1 MANERSTSQAKPDS
15 SVGNFSATSAQQ
27 IFWTNADGT
36 GQQNVHNLV
45 LREKPLEDLISI
57 ATSVTGL
64 SRPVVLISQE
74 NGDTDYN
81 LSHQNEAELPRG
93 VASSVDYTMTQ
104 NGDITLSEGDNRT
117 AEIKNVNNVSSAIP
131 SISALRVPLSEGE
144 NRTADINSLGYLAV
158 PQNGAV
164 PSISAV
170 QSTSAAPTQEHALS
184 FYQQHMMLNAQM
196 FVQQQQTV
204 NALMSKVDE
213 LTKLIETRGEMET
226 NEVQNKANT
235 TVSQTDENT
244 KVQNLRQ
251 LIVKEKT
258 KTHAMSNSDLQD
270 VSSDSENGE
279 SDYENDNS
287 EKSDI
292 ESNPSKSG
300 ENAKNSKEVSDN
312 MKLLQELGKDFEKAE
327 ALGPYVDDTLSN
339 VVDSGI
345 RLMIDRNLAKE
356 LCAKYK
362 RQENCKA
369 LAVPKIN
376 KELWNTT
383 SLAKTSKE
391 QDRMYQTVQ
400 KYLNQGPIP
409 LVQKTENLLKDKGIE
424 NNFRLARDSLQLNEF
439 S

>member
-1 MANERSTSQAKPDS
+1 MQHGHTK
-15 SVGNFSATSAQQ
+15 

-45 LREKPLEDLISI
+45 LQGKPLEDLGSI
-57 ATSVTGL
+57 ATSMTGL

-93 VASSVDYTMTQ
+93 VASSVNYTMTQ

-131 SISALRVPLSEGE
+131 SISALRVPLSEGD
-144 NRTADINSLGYLAV
+144 NRTADINSLGYSAV

-170 QSTSAAPTQEHALS
+170 PSTSAVPTQEHALS
-184 FYQQHMMLNAQM
+184 FYQQQMMLNAQM

-204 NALMSKVDE
+204 NALISKVDG
-213 LTKLIETRGEMET
+213 LTKLVEKRVEMET

-235 TVSQTDENT
+235 NVSQTDENT

-251 LIVKEKT
+251 LIIKEKT
-258 KTHAMSNSDLQD
+258 HPMSDSDLQD

-279 SDYENDNS
+279 SDYADDNS

-292 ESNPSKSG
+292 ESNPTKSR
-300 ENAKNSKEVSDN
+300 ENAENSKEVSDN
-312 MKLLQELGKDFEKAE
+312 MKLLRELGKEFEKAE
-327 ALGPYVDDTLSN
+327 ALGPNVDDILSK

-356 LCAKYK
+356 LCAKYN
-362 RQENCKA
+362 RPENCKGISC
-369 LAVPKIN
+369 P
-376 KELWNTT
+376 
-383 SLAKTSKE
+383 
-391 QDRMYQTVQ
+391 QD
-400 KYLNQGPIP
+400 KQGTLEHNI
-409 LVQKTENLLKDKGIE
+409 
-424 NNFRLARDSLQLNEF
+424 AC
-439 S
+439 